1 MGAAEWTRVCR
12 ASPGRSA
19 TARRP
24 PAAPS
29 CTSATPTQTVTS
41 ARGPSGEHRPRPPSQ
56 STSVLTLAL
65 LWLVEQIRQQEA
77 LWCPQQCLLFTGVC
91 VNLVSRATG
100 SAAWSPTPALLRA
113 AAAAA
118 STYVCETPE
127 KPVSVWARV
136 WSGSRYRGVCV
147 CVHPLQAKCIKT
159 GLSSHVCQCLSGW
172 TEDGDECQPINNCQG
187 PDRGGCHPN
196 ASCIYVGP
204 GQVPHPQS
212 PELSETVKGY
222 STLQRLHGNEHL
234 LTERLQ
240 LQGWIQGRRTGV

>member
-1 MGAAEWTRVCR
+1 M
-12 ASPGRSA
+12 
-19 TARRP
+19 
-24 PAAPS
+24 
-29 CTSATPTQTVTS
+29 
-41 ARGPSGEHRPRPPSQ
+41 
-56 STSVLTLAL
+56 LTLAL

-77 LWCPQQCLLFTGVC
+77 LWCPQQCLLFAGVC
-91 VNLVSRATG
+91 VNPVSRATG
-100 SAAWSPTPALLRA
+100 SAAWSPTPALLLAEA
-113 AAAAA
+113 AAAP
-118 STYVCETPE
+118 TYVCETPE
-127 KPVSVWARV
+127 KSHQGEKAQ
-136 WSGSRYRGVCV
+136 SGPGSGLVHGTVCVCV

-172 TEDGDECQPINNCQG
+172 TEDGDGCQPINNCQG

-222 STLQRLHGNEHL
+222 STLQRLHGNERL

-240 LQGWIQGRRTGV
+240 LQGRIQGRRTGV